1 MIKLILCC
9 LLQLREFLQY
19 VGEGCPSRGLY
30 VQEDNYVS
38 PDNIPFKL
46 KLISLT
52 DVVEMNASVEIKSD
66 LLQYENSYL
75 ERYLTFEHYYVAK
88 VKDKEKSYAFGSID
102 IKPKNTLFDGI
113 IYVDGKLNFIEG
125 GHTWE
130 SFNSR
135 GQLVKSALSQKWG
148 MRKWVENRKYLYYT
162 EDDVIPLSH
171 VNDYIKVPYAK
182 SSFVEEWKHQVEMAN
197 QLKYTKEWY
206 NNRTNIKK
214 VCRIN
219 VFLDSSC
226 MEKVFQYNIK
236 KAIHE
241 VIILYGS
248 LDFLYRII
256 DFAGI
261 GKPNHFGFQIAKI
274 TIAMIQDDSV
284 PRKRYMKYISSIRLG
299 DNACLGISSTFRDF
313 GKVLGKAYLGSED
326 SGIFMDDSAK
336 KPKNLNMAFVNYR
349 HPFMEG
355 IMARGFVLHNLAH
368 EVGHSFGAIHEEE
381 LNCTPSSNLLMQET
395 VDRINEFNKYK
406 FSPCNV
412 ELMKKLIETRMN
424 NFMHCKHL
432 LSVYYDSIDYST
444 I

>member
-1 MIKLILCC
+1 M
-9 LLQLREFLQY
+9 QY
-19 VGEGCPSRGLY
+19 VGEGCPNRGLY

-66 LLQYENSYL
+66 FLQYENSYL

-113 IYVDGKLNFIEG
+113 IYVDGKLNFVEG
-125 GHTWE
+125 GYTWE
-130 SFNSR
+130 SFNSA
-135 GQLVKSALSQKWG
+135 GHLVKSALSQKWG

-171 VNDYIKVPYAK
+171 ANDYVKVPYAK
-182 SSFVEEWKHQVEMAN
+182 SSFVEEWKHQAEVAN
-197 QLKYTKEWY
+197 QLKFSKEWY
-206 NNRTNIKK
+206 NKRTNIKK

-219 VFLDSSC
+219 VFLDMDS
-226 MEKVFQYNIK
+226 MEKVYQYNIK

-274 TIAMIQDDSV
+274 TIAMINNDRF
-284 PRKRYMKYISSIRLG
+284 RKPEPISDFKIYMKYISSIRLG
-299 DNACLGISSTFRDF
+299 DNACLGVSSTYRNFDTIM
-313 GKVLGKAYLGSED
+313 GKAVQGAED
-326 SGIFMDDSAK
+326 SGIFMYDSAK
-336 KPKNLNMAFVNYR
+336 KPKNLNMVFINYR
-349 HPFMEG
+349 HPVTEA

-368 EVGHSFGAIHEEE
+368 EVGHTFGAIHEDK
-381 LNCTPSSNLLMQET
+381 LNCTPPSPNLLMLES
-395 VDRINEFNKYK
+395 VGKISGFSKYK

-412 ELMKKLIETRMN
+412 ELMKKLIETRMD

-432 LSVYYDSIDYST
+432 LSVYYDSIDYSR